1 MRTKLLFLLLL
12 ASVSLQAQTVLMVEE
27 PKLYNLQR
35 PTYGPN
41 MMHYTHL
48 YLSYGM
54 FVSPVEGTGVDI
66 DHTKSLSF
74 DIGWRYK
81 MKFCKYFAI
90 GSDIHFAKS
99 IFDIK
104 QNATKQLF
112 NNVLHEEELLKLNK
126 MGLDIFFRFNVG
138 RRGNSVGKFMDIA
151 IYGDYITKSTHL
163 YVDKVDA
170 VTANYYA
177 KERQT
182 VYSSLTFVENV
193 EYGLKMRLGI
203 GRWVLNADYRLSD
216 LFTDDFKQNE
226 LDVEL
231 PRLSVGL
238 QIGLHQ

>member
-12 ASVSLQAQTVLMVEE
+12 ASVSLQAQTVLMKEE

-54 FVSPVEGTGVDI
+54 FVSPTEGEGVDI
-66 DHTKSLSF
+66 DHTKSFSL
-74 DIGWRYK
+74 DLGWRYK
-81 MKFCKYFAI
+81 MKLNKYFAI
-90 GSDIHFAKS
+90 GSDIHFCKN

-104 QNATKQLF
+104 QNAAKQLF
-112 NNVLHEEELLKLNK
+112 NSILHKEELLKQNK
-126 MGLDIFFRFNVG
+126 IGMDVFFRINVG

-151 IYGDYITKSTHL
+151 LYGDYITKSTHL
-163 YVDKVDA
+163 YVDQVDVVA
-170 VTANYYA
+170 ANYYA
-177 KERQT
+177 EERKT
-182 VYSSLTFVENV
+182 IYSTLAYVKNM
-193 EYGLKMRLGI
+193 EYGLKMRLGV
-203 GRWVLNADYRLSD
+203 GHWVLHANYRLSD
-216 LFTDDFKQNE
+216 LFTTDFKQNE